1 MKYQN
6 IHNYAIAFLFL
17 ATIIPTNHSKAQS
30 EFGLKGGAL
39 YTGINKN
46 IQSNIFDYEMRGG
59 VTFGAFYKLHNLLG
73 PIGLQTELLYQFK
86 GGNLYIEQICTDDA
100 NNDGFPDYYG
110 YYDKYSRPWLRKPA
124 LYHYL
129 TLPILITWSPVKF
142 MDIYAGPE
150 IGYMIANSSKGYPAW
165 EPNRFS
171 AGISAGVA
179 FKIDENTKLD
189 IRYSN
194 DLTKLHDFGD
204 TDIKNYGWALTV
216 QRSLFRKPAK

>member
-1 MKYQN
+1 MKNQKSRK
-6 IHNYAIAFLFL
+6 YAFAFLFL
-17 ATIIPTNHSKAQS
+17 VAIISVKTLQAQS

-46 IQSNIFDYEMRGG
+46 IQSNVFDYEMRGG
-59 VTFGAFYKLHNLLG
+59 VTFGAFYKIHNLLG
-73 PIGLQTELLYQFK
+73 PIGLQAELLYQYK
-86 GGNLYIEQICTDDA
+86 GGNLYIEQICTADA

-129 TLPILITWSPVKF
+129 TLPVLITWSPVKF

-189 IRYSN
+189 VRYSN
-194 DLTKLHDFGD
+194 DLTKLQDFGD
-204 TDIKNYGWALTV
+204 TDIKNYGWAFTV
-216 QRSLFRKPAK
+216 QRTLFRKPAK

>member
-6 IHNYAIAFLFL
+6 IRSYVAVIILLFAISPVNSL
-17 ATIIPTNHSKAQS
+17 KAQS

-46 IQSNIFDYEMRGG
+46 IQSHVFDYEMRGG

-73 PIGLQTELLYQFK
+73 PIGLQAELLYQFK
-86 GGNLYIEQICTDDA
+86 GGNLYIEQTCNADS

-129 TLPILITWSPVKF
+129 TLPVLITWSPVKF

-150 IGYMIANSSKGYPAW
+150 IGYMIANSSKGYPA
-165 EPNRFS
+165 
-171 AGISAGVA
+171 
-179 FKIDENTKLD
+179 
-189 IRYSN
+189 
-194 DLTKLHDFGD
+194 
-204 TDIKNYGWALTV
+204 
-216 QRSLFRKPAK
+216 